1 MTEFLPKQP
10 PHSMKEIST
19 EAVIDA
25 MQTLLS
31 APAAPVA

>member
-1 MTEFLPKQP
+1 MIDFVPKQP

-19 EAVIDA
+19 EQVIDA

-31 APAAPVA
+31 APTAPVT